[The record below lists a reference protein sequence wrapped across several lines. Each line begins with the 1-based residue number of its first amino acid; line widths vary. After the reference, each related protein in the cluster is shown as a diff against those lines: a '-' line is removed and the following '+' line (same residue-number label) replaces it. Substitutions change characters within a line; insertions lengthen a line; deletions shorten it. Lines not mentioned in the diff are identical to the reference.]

1 MNTKI
6 RNAIFFLMVFSFI
19 FNNIP
24 RPVQLSFIG
33 GPVSAKL
40 LIYPL
45 LAALGYS
52 LWCQYKYKN
61 VFVDI
66 RPFAR
71 YIAVFVGIMLLSVI
85 VGLCNFPYYNQVLSG
100 PVNQIEKLP
109 KMLAFCQAHGLA
121 VDGRLIVQ
129 AWVAA
134 RAFKIVLL
142 EAFWCFGGAYIVYC
156 WYKDEWQQAVEL
168 VMRAVLA
175 SSIVV
180 ILYSVVEVAWL
191 AHSEAA
197 EPLLRTIN
205 PYIHSIEIDGKWWP
219 PLLWP
224 AQLRSVFSEPS
235 YYGIY
240 MAFALP
246 WLWQR
251 IYQRQGKVYLIV
263 TFLLSFGLILTRART
278 TFMLYVGELALLAL
292 FCLLWERNK
301 SSLLAFSKVI
311 VISLCAF
318 LVGVGFVSQCA
329 DSKLTGGAF
338 TNQSEEANVKESD
351 NVLLA
356 YIESNVVSLFYSDA
370 RSNRARYSVMEAD
383 IKIGL
388 DHPVLGVGKELRNGY
403 LPDYFSEKALQ
414 DNEVKMWLSFREK
427 LGIMRSGFPMLGEYT
442 SRFSESGLLGLGI
455 FFVPIIVLL
464 RALYR
469 RLQQDS
475 NRLPYIMFAVSF
487 CGSLAAGIGDTLHTL
502 DCYYL
507 LLGLGYA
514 IALGTPVK
522 ASEDTKEAA

>member
-6 RNAIFFLMVFSFI
+6 RNTIFFLMVFSLI

-24 RPVQLSFIG
+24 RSVKLTVLG
-33 GPVSAKL
+33 GPVGGKL
-40 LIYPL
+40 VVYPL
-45 LAALGYS
+45 VAALLYS
-52 LWCQYKYKN
+52 FWCQYKYKN

-85 VGLCNFPYYNQVLSG
+85 VGLCNFPYYNQVLAG
-100 PVNQIEKLP
+100 PVSQIEKLP
-109 KMLAFCQAHGLA
+109 KVLAFCQAHGLA
-121 VDGRLIVQ
+121 VDSRLLVQ
-129 AWVAA
+129 AWIIW
-134 RAFKIVLL
+134 RALKSVLL

-156 WYKDEWQQAVEL
+156 WYKNEWKQAV
-168 VMRAVLA
+168 VIVTRAILA
-175 SSIVV
+175 SSFVIV
-180 ILYSVVEVAWL
+180 LYSVVEVAWL
-191 AHSEAA
+191 ANSEAA
-197 EPLLRTIN
+197 EPLLRAIN
-205 PYIHSIEIDGKWWP
+205 PYIHDIEGNGKWWP

-263 TFLLSFGLILTRART
+263 TFLLSFGLILTKART
-278 TFMLYVGELALLAL
+278 SFMLYVGELVLLAL
-292 FCLLWERNK
+292 FCLLWARNK
-301 SSLLAFSKVI
+301 SSLLSFGKVI
-311 VISLCAF
+311 VIGLCAF
-318 LVGVGFVSQCA
+318 LLGVGFISQYVQGNGYAA
-329 DSKLTGGAF
+329 DNTLT
-338 TNQSEEANVKESD
+338 
-351 NVLLA
+351 A
-356 YIESNVVSLFYSDA
+356 YVESNAGSLANSDA

-388 DHPVLGVGKELRNGY
+388 DHPILGVGKELRNGY

-514 IALGTPVK
+514 IALGSPVK